1 MRNLFFLAALFSLI
15 VTANAADARVK
26 VKGRG
31 EAINFD
37 PASIPAQFK
46 ASFEMMTKKCT
57 KCHTMER
64 TVIAVQTG
72 RAPITGQTFDRQ
84 SIKAYGIKMLRKPSS
99 DMSKKEIKE
108 IVLLLNYIY
117 DENSK

>member
-1 MRNLFFLAALFSLI
+1 MKKRILLTVLIALVI
-15 VTANAADARVK
+15 TTNADARVK

-31 EAINFD
+31 AAMNFD
-37 PASIPAQFK
+37 PASIPAKFQ
-46 ASFEMMTKKCT
+46 ASYETMSKKCV

-72 RAPITGQTFDRQ
+72 RAPITGQAFDRP
-84 SIKAYGIKMLRKPSS
+84 SIMAYGIKMLRKPNS

-108 IVLLLNYIY
+108 IVLLLNYLI
-117 DENSK
+117 DENAK